1 MNFSFHQGSGDSS
14 PSQHPSMQP
23 VDTPSPL
30 VDGATNTIR
39 GGAASPTALV
49 EPSLH
54 PHLAPVPNTPPPN
67 APTNW
72 SPSLQTVLDQP
83 PSALPYQLICGG
95 LLFGAAVAAWAWFGH
110 INEVGHAKGQ
120 LIPKGQ
126 VYKIHP
132 VELGKITSLAVKEG
146 QEVKAGQVIAQLD
159 NQIAEDEVARLQ
171 QLFMA
176 EQLQLTQMQS
186 LVERTRLEAQTQVA
200 IANAETQAQ
209 TAAIAQAQAQ
219 ADTNRKLIEQWQSD
233 VTAQNTRRD
242 RLQPLV
248 EEGAIAK
255 EQMFDVEQ
263 ALRDRQRTI
272 TQQQGELQ
280 QAIAEAKQLQ
290 AGLAQKQAEGRNA
303 QLAAQ
308 QRVQQLE
315 VEITQ
320 RQAKVAE
327 LQNLLLTAQTKLKDR
342 FLYAPI
348 NGTILSLN
356 VANIGEVV
364 QPGQTIAEMASD
376 KAPLVLS
383 AYLPNKEV
391 GLIKPGMPVQV
402 KLDAFPY
409 QDYGII
415 PGKVAAISPNAKPD
429 EKLGP
434 IYQVEITLNH
444 HSVTTRQQTIPFKPG
459 QTATADIVIRRRRI
473 ADLLLDPLRKLQKG
487 GIGL

>member
-1 MNFSFHQGSGDSS
+1 MSFSFHRGSGDSR
-14 PSQHPSMQP
+14 PSQIDSIQP
-23 VDTPSPL
+23 ADTPIAL
-30 VDGATNTIR
+30 IDGANTTR
-39 GGAASPTALV
+39 DGTASPTTLV
-49 EPSLH
+49 EPN
-54 PHLAPVPNTPPPN
+54 PRAQLASVSSAN
-67 APTNW
+67 ASSNSINW

-83 PSALPYQLICGG
+83 PSTLPYQLIFGG
-95 LLFGAAVAAWAWFGH
+95 LLFGAAVATWTWFGH

-132 VELGKITSLAVKEG
+132 VELGKITNLAVKEG

-159 NQIAEDEVARLQ
+159 NQVAADEVTRLQ
-171 QLFMA
+171 QLLIA
-176 EQLQLTQMQS
+176 EQLQLAQMQS
-186 LVERTRLEAQTQVA
+186 LIERTRLEAQTQAA
-200 IANAETQAQ
+200 IAKAETQAQ
-209 TAAIAQAQAQ
+209 AAAIAQAQAQ

-233 VTAQNTRRD
+233 VVAQNTRRD

-272 TQQQGELQ
+272 TQHQGELQ
-280 QAIAEAKQLQ
+280 QAIAEAEQLQ
-290 AGLAQKQAEGRNA
+290 AGLTQKQAEGRNA
-303 QLAAQ
+303 QIATQ

-315 VEITQ
+315 VEATQ
-320 RQAKVAE
+320 RQAKITE

-342 FLYAPI
+342 FLYAPT

-364 QPGQTIAEMASD
+364 QPGQTIAEMAAD
-376 KAPLVLS
+376 NAPLVLT
-383 AYLPNKEV
+383 AYLPNKEA
-391 GLIKPGMPVQV
+391 GLVKPGMPVQV

-415 PGKVAAISPNAKPD
+415 PGKVTAISPNAKPD
-429 EKLGP
+429 ERLGP
-434 IYQVEITLNH
+434 IYQVEISLSR

-473 ADLLLDPLRKLQKG
+473 ADLLLDPLRKLQKS
-487 GIGL
+487 GLGL